1 MLSVALS
8 VTDDQGITR
17 RHDTLSVIIDKGYE

>member
-17 RHDTLSVIIDKGYE
+17 RHDTLSVTIDKEYE